1 MAEPNRAEQLEE
13 KYKKFLETEFTVFDL
28 ETSGLYPDKDE
39 ILEIAGI
46 KMRGPEEIARWEML
60 IQPTRPIAPE
70 VEKIN
75 GLNELFLLVNGKKS
89 KEVVAEFLQ
98 FVGASIVVG
107 HNIRD
112 FDWPFV
118 LNHAKKHALAQ
129 PQNALIDT
137 LHLSRQLLSLPRYN
151 LTEVARSFGYENRNA
166 HRAMPDV
173 EVNAKV
179 FIELMNKMLRPKEH
193 EL

>member
-1 MAEPNRAEQLEE
+1 MESTELAAKLEE
-13 KYKKFLETEFTVFDL
+13 KYRKFLETEFTVFDL

-46 KMRGPEEIARWEML
+46 KMRGPEEIGRFEIL
-60 IQPTRPIAPE
+60 IQPTRAISPE

-75 GLNELFLLVNGKKS
+75 GLNEIFLLVNGKKA
-89 KEVVAEFLQ
+89 KEAISEFLT
-98 FVGASIVVG
+98 FVGTSIVVG
-107 HNIRD
+107 HNIKD

-118 LNHAKKHALAQ
+118 ASHSKKHNLPL
-129 PQNALIDT
+129 PQAAMIDT
-137 LHLSRQLLSLPRYN
+137 LHLSRQLLSLPKYN
-151 LTEVARSFGYENRNA
+151 LTEVARSFGFENRNA

-179 FIELMNKMLRPKEH
+179 FVELMNKMLRPKN
-193 EL
+193 

>member
-1 MAEPNRAEQLEE
+1 MTEDLKEKLQE
-13 KYKKFLETEFTVFDL
+13 KYRRFLETEFIVFDL

-46 KMRGPEEIARWEML
+46 KMKGPEEIGRFEIL
-60 IQPTRPIAPE
+60 IQPTKPIAPE

-89 KEVVAEFLQ
+89 KEALTEFLA
-98 FVGASIVVG
+98 FIGPSIVVG
-107 HNIRD
+107 HNIKD
-112 FDWPFV
+112 FDWPFIIS
-118 LNHAKKHALAQ
+118 HAQKHTLAL
-129 PQNALIDT
+129 PKNPLIDT
-137 LHLSRQLLSLPRYN
+137 LHLSRQLLALPRYN
-151 LTEVARSFGYENRNA
+151 LTEVARHFGYENRNA

-179 FIELMNKMLRPKEH
+179 FVELMDKMLKPKNV
-193 EL
+193 